1 MLPPLA
7 AAEAGRSL
15 LLCSLRGARAGR
27 ADSPPPRPGGKAAK
41 RRFGQAGAAGGRFPF
56 LQPRRAGLSRR
67 AGRTERLGPP
77 APHPPTSPSPPE
89 VGAGQGSGSGADFCL
104 PDSLQRRVGVE
115 EGSGR
120 SSWLALQGEVRG
132 GGTRRNPPP
141 EPRADLLLP
150 WPRVRGARGPA
161 RGRAQPRG
169 AAERGCRGRRWRGR
183 RSPEARRE
191 DGAGGGRGSEPGMR
205 RRAAAAAP
213 GVAPRF
219 RR

>member
-56 LQPRRAGLSRR
+56 LQPRRAELSRR
-67 AGRTERLGPP
+67 AGRAERLGPP

-104 PDSLQRRVGVE
+104 PGSLQRRVGVE

-132 GGTRRNPPP
+132 GGDPPKPTAGAARGSPPP
-141 EPRADLLLP
+141 LAARA
-150 WPRVRGARGPA
+150 WCEGAGARKSSAPR
-161 RGRAQPRG
+161 RGR
-169 AAERGCRGRRWRGR
+169 ERMP
-183 RSPEARRE
+183 RSPLAGTE
-191 DGAGGGRGSEPGMR
+191 DA
-205 RRAAAAAP
+205 
-213 GVAPRF
+213 
-219 RR
+219 